1 MKYLKHYAEWEV
13 SHLVFSRLGKLLKC
27 PKKVVKVWAGGGDAA
42 ATKIKKSTIQNVDS
56 FEMKRGGGSRFS
68 DFPLYSNDRNMAL
81 ILMIYWL
88 DISDM

>member
-1 MKYLKHYAEWEV
+1 MGSITFSFLKVRE
-13 SHLVFSRLGKLLKC
+13 
-27 PKKVVKVWAGGGDAA
+27 AA
-42 ATKIKKSTIQNVDS
+42 QMSKIKKSTIQNVDS
-56 FEMKRGGGSRFS
+56 FEMRRGGGSRFS